1 MKLAHLTRTHSPAHQ
16 SRPRN
21 RALQSS
27 GRRRVFGCL
36 AGATLVVGLAAGP
49 APAEILSSQDSLTPP
64 ATTAAR
70 APAAGSV
77 VTTTTVTDPDDVD
90 GRFDVA
96 WVRHVV
102 HEADRRHVWVS
113 YTVRTFPS
121 WIDLRLERRW
131 RTFVLELDRD
141 GQRGSEQNVTVSKRD
156 GHIVAELISNA
167 TRQVLREVRISRPD
181 SHSFTISGPRQVLGA
196 RSYFWTSNFHARSP
210 KTLCGRSGGFPITCQ
225 DSVPQQGWIRMNRS
239 AWPTLSTDLSD
250 RLLR

>member
-1 MKLAHLTRTHSPAHQ
+1 MKLTHPPTTHS
-16 SRPRN
+16 SRRLARSPLSRAPRF
-21 RALQSS
+21 S
-27 GRRRVFGCL
+27 GRRRVLGCL

-49 APAEILSSQDSLTPP
+49 APAEVPSSGDALAAP
-64 ATTAAR
+64 ATALQR
-70 APAAGSV
+70 AQAGGSV

-102 HEADRRHVWVS
+102 RESDRRHVWVS
-113 YTVRTFPS
+113 YTVRTLPS
-121 WIDLRLERRW
+121 WIDLRLDRRW

-167 TRQVLREVRISRPD
+167 TRRVLREVRVSRPD

-210 KTLCGRSGGFPITCQ
+210 KTLCGRSGGFPVTCQ

-239 AWPTLSTDLSD
+239 AWPILSD
-250 RLLR
+250 